1 MTIQVLS
8 DPAKEE
14 ATYII
19 TVDFEDEDGDPVVP
33 TSITWTL
40 TDSSGTV
47 INDRED
53 EVVAV
58 PAPSID
64 IVLSGN
70 DLVVQSG
77 ETASKVSRRLLIEAV
92 VDTDAGSNLPIKDE
106 VIFVIEN
113 LLAVSYS
120 PGE

>member
-1 MTIQVLS
+1 MPTIIS
-8 DPAKEE
+8 TAANEKS
-14 ATYII
+14 TFII
-19 TVDFEDEDGDPVVP
+19 TCVFTDETDTEVTP

-70 DLVVQSG
+70 DLAIQSG

-92 VDTDAGSNLPIKDE
+92 YDSDAGTDLPLKDE
-106 VIFVIEN
+106 AIFVIGN
-113 LLAVSYS
+113 LVDVS
-120 PGE
+120 